1 MLSVSKRLAD
11 ALTDQGSIFP
21 TATGGLPTVSFI
33 DNHQVLLQQALL
45 LLLLFSLKFDS
56 FQAFRSW

>member
-45 LLLLFSLKFDS
+45 LLLFSLKFDS